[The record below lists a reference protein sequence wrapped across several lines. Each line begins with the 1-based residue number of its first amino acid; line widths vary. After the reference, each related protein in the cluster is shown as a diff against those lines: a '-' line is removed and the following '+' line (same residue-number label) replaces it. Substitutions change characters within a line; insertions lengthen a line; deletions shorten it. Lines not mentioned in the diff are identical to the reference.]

1 MNLKK
6 IANREVLV
14 KIWEEEI
21 EGVQVMITRQTKI
34 RNQSPGKKFYL
45 KGFKEAVP
53 REMILEI

>member
-1 MNLKK
+1 MDLKK

-34 RNQSPGKKFYL
+34 RNQSPGEKFYL